1 MSDYENN
8 GCFCLD
14 ELTECSE
21 NLKRLI
27 AALNEQYPVYLE
39 KRDYGSISELHITAK
54 ALWAEFANILH
65 PLGEYGD
72 ESLYS
77 TALKMFEAIQR
88 FGYLNGGNYPA
99 LVSALNSF
107 ADMLPNKKSIDAKA
121 AAHLMNR
128 IKMGYFPTDLEH
140 IRLIKQ
146 AVNFPKSN
154 VNLLDPCC
162 GEGLALKAF
171 AENENADTYG
181 IELDESRGHAAQKN
195 LDRVGLGSFF
205 GSSVPPG
212 RFHALLL
219 NPPYLSC
226 PDKNGSRRMERA
238 FLADTLPL
246 LMKGGLLI
254 YIIPYHRANESVCRI
269 LASYYKNLSVYRFR
283 DSEFKKYKQIVFF
296 GIRTERRTADKTA
309 ARIEQLCLQPDKIP
323 LIDTIPAGLYSLPE
337 KETEILHFRGSVFD
351 VEALAEQLKS
361 SDSLDILFESSRL
374 ENRTRNPLLPLNL
387 SQIGLVGASGLMN
400 GLVDCEHPHVIKGRI
415 VREKKQ
421 KNIPT
426 DREGV
431 TQISEVESNKIIFNI
446 LTENKYITIG

>member
-14 ELTECSE
+14 ELTDGKAS
-21 NLKRLI
+21 LKRLTDD
-27 AALNEQYPVYLE
+27 LKTEYPVFLE
-39 KRDYGSISELHITAK
+39 KRDSASISELHITVK
-54 ALWAEFANILH
+54 ALWNEFLSLLHSLAEYDS
-65 PLGEYGD
+65 GE
-72 ESLYS
+72 LYR
-77 TALKMFEAIQR
+77 TALKLFDGLKR
-88 FGYLNGGNYPA
+88 FDYLGSGNYPA
-99 LVSALNSF
+99 LISALYSF

-146 AVNFPKSN
+146 AVNFPKTQ
-154 VNLLDPCC
+154 VNILDPCC
-162 GEGLALKAF
+162 GEGLALKAL

-181 IELDESRGHAAQKN
+181 IELDESRGHTAQKN

-226 PDKNGSRRMERA
+226 PGDGGSRRMERA

-269 LASYYKNLSVYRFR
+269 LSSYYKNLSVYRFR

-309 ARIEQLCLQPDKIP
+309 AMIEQLCLLPDKIP
-323 LIDTIPAGLYSLPE
+323 LIDTLPAGLYSLPE
-337 KETEILHFRGSVFD
+337 KETEISHFRGSVFD

-446 LTENKYITIG
+446 LTENKYISIG

>member
-14 ELTECSE
+14 ELTDGKAS
-21 NLKRLI
+21 LKRLTDD
-27 AALNEQYPVYLE
+27 LKTEYPVFLE
-39 KRDYGSISELHITAK
+39 KRDSDSISELHITVK
-54 ALWAEFANILH
+54 ALQNEFSSLLHSLAEYDS
-65 PLGEYGD
+65 GE
-72 ESLYS
+72 LYR
-77 TALKMFEAIQR
+77 TALKLFDGLKR
-88 FGYLNGGNYPA
+88 FDYLGGGNYPA
-99 LVSALNSF
+99 LISALYSF
-107 ADMLPNKKSIDAKA
+107 SDMLPDKAGIDAKA

-128 IKMGYFPTDLEH
+128 IKMGYFPTDEEH
-140 IRLIKQ
+140 VRFIKQ
-146 AVNFPKSN
+146 AINFPKTQ
-154 VNLLDPCC
+154 VNILDPCC
-162 GEGLALKAF
+162 GEGLALKVF

-181 IELDESRGHAAQKN
+181 IELDESRGHTAQKN

-212 RFHALLL
+212 RFHALFL

-226 PDKNGSRRMERA
+226 PGDGGSKRMERA

-421 KNIPT
+421 KNIPA

-431 TQISEVESNKIIFNI
+431 AQISEVESNKIIFNI
-446 LTENKYITIG
+446 LTGNKYISIG

>member
-1 MSDYENN
+1 
-8 GCFCLD
+8 
-14 ELTECSE
+14 
-21 NLKRLI
+21 
-27 AALNEQYPVYLE
+27 
-39 KRDYGSISELHITAK
+39 
-54 ALWAEFANILH
+54 
-65 PLGEYGD
+65 
-72 ESLYS
+72 
-77 TALKMFEAIQR
+77 
-88 FGYLNGGNYPA
+88 
-99 LVSALNSF
+99 
-107 ADMLPNKKSIDAKA
+107 
-121 AAHLMNR
+121 
-128 IKMGYFPTDLEH
+128 
-140 IRLIKQ
+140 
-146 AVNFPKSN
+146 
-154 VNLLDPCC
+154 
-162 GEGLALKAF
+162 
-171 AENENADTYG
+171 
-181 IELDESRGHAAQKN
+181 
-195 LDRVGLGSFF
+195 
-205 GSSVPPG
+205 
-212 RFHALLL
+212 
-219 NPPYLSC
+219 
-226 PDKNGSRRMERA
+226 MERA

-296 GIRTERRTADKTA
+296 GVRTERRTADKTA

-337 KETEILHFRGSVFD
+337 KETEISHFRGSVFD

-361 SDSLDILFESSRL
+361 SDSLDILFESSQL

-446 LTENKYITIG
+446 LTQDKYITIG

>member
-14 ELTECSE
+14 ELTDGKAS
-21 NLKRLI
+21 LKRLTDDLK
-27 AALNEQYPVYLE
+27 AEYPVFLE
-39 KRDYGSISELHITAK
+39 KRDSASISELHITAK

-72 ESLYS
+72 ENLYS

-107 ADMLPNKKSIDAKA
+107 ADMLPDKAGIDAKA

-128 IKMGYFPTDLEH
+128 IKMGYFPTDEEH
-140 IRLIKQ
+140 VRLIKQ
-146 AVNFPKSN
+146 AINFPKTQ
-154 VNLLDPCC
+154 VNILDPCC

-171 AENENADTYG
+171 AENENAATYG
-181 IELDESRGHAAQKN
+181 IELDESRGHTAQKN
-195 LDRVGLGSFF
+195 LNNARLGSFF
-205 GSSVPPG
+205 HSSVPFG

-226 PDKNGSRRMERA
+226 PGENGGRRMERA
-238 FLADTLPL
+238 FLSDTLPL
-246 LMKGGLLI
+246 LMRGGLLV
-254 YIIPYHRANESVCRI
+254 YIIPYHRADSSVCRT
-269 LASYYKNLSVYRFR
+269 LATYYKNLSVFRFR
-283 DSEFKKYKQIVFF
+283 AGEFKKYKQIVFF
-296 GIRTERRTADKTA
+296 GIRAEKRTADKTA

-323 LIDTIPAGLYSLPE
+323 LIDTIPAGLYNLPE
-337 KETEILHFRGSVFD
+337 KETEISHFRGSVFD

-361 SDSLDILFESSRL
+361 SDSLDILFESSQL

-387 SQIGLVGASGLMN
+387 SQIGLVGASRLMN

-446 LTENKYITIG
+446 LTGNKYISIG

>member
-1 MSDYENN
+1 MSDCENN

-14 ELTECSE
+14 ELTDGKAS
-21 NLKRLI
+21 LKRLTDD
-27 AALNEQYPVYLE
+27 LKTEYPVFLE
-39 KRDYGSISELHITAK
+39 KRDSDSISELHITVK
-54 ALWAEFANILH
+54 ALQNEFSSLLHSLAEYDS
-65 PLGEYGD
+65 GE
-72 ESLYS
+72 LYR
-77 TALKMFEAIQR
+77 TALKLFDGLKR
-88 FGYLNGGNYPA
+88 FDYLGGGNYPA
-99 LVSALNSF
+99 LISALYSF
-107 ADMLPNKKSIDAKA
+107 SDMLPDKAGIDAKA

-146 AVNFPKSN
+146 AVNFPKTQ
-154 VNLLDPCC
+154 VNILDPCC

-181 IELDESRGHAAQKN
+181 IELDESRGHTAQKN

-226 PDKNGSRRMERA
+226 PGNGGSKRMERA

-296 GIRTERRTADKTA
+296 GVRTERRTADKTA

-337 KETEILHFRGSVFD
+337 KETEISHFRGSVFD

-361 SDSLDILFESSRL
+361 SDSLDILFESSQL

-446 LTENKYITIG
+446 LTQDKYITIG